1 MGETLN
7 MNRGELE
14 YMERE
19 GIRAVSRGDAE
30 YPGLLKEIHDPP
42 PVLFV
47 KGAFLPDDAD
57 SVAIVGSRDASAYGL
72 RMAERLAFDL
82 ALAGITVVSGMA
94 RGIDSAAHKGAMKA
108 GGRTIAVMGSGFRH
122 IYPSESGKLV
132 QEISAQGA
140 VVTEFPS
147 DVGPLKYN
155 FPKRNRIISGL
166 SKGVVVVEAAAKSG
180 ALITADFALEQGR
193 EVFAVPG
200 MADSGMS
207 GGSNR
212 LIKDGA
218 KLVTSAGDI
227 MEEIKMTF
235 PERAKDRGAGTQRVI
250 PLNLSDEERVVADI
264 LEEEPGAHIDVL
276 VERSGLGRKACE
288 VLLRMEI
295 KGIVTASAGK
305 TYTFA
310 GQR

>member
-1 MGETLN
+1 